1 MAGRPPPDTNKL
13 YSCKVDNISYRATA
27 DDLRHAFSKYGEIGD
42 IYIPMDRNTRES
54 RGFAF
59 VRYYEARDMDDAI
72 DAMDGREL
80 DGRTL
85 KVYEASQRARD
96 DGRDRGGFGSG
107 SSRGGGGRDRSR
119 SPRRD
124 RRDEKSRSRSRSR
137 DRRRSR
143 SRS

>member
-1 MAGRPPPDTNKL
+1 MSGRPPPDTNKL
-13 YSCKVDNISYRATA
+13 YSCKVDNIDYRTTT

-42 IYIPMDRNTRES
+42 VYIPTDRYTQEP

-72 DAMDGREL
+72 DAMDGGEL

-85 KVYEASQRARD
+85 KVYEASQRAPPRE
-96 DGRDRGGFGSG
+96 DGY
-107 SSRGGGGRDRSR
+107 RGGGGGGGGGGYGGGRGGRSRSR

-124 RRDEKSRSRSRSR
+124 RRDSRRSRSRSRSR
-137 DRRRSR
+137 S
-143 SRS
+143 